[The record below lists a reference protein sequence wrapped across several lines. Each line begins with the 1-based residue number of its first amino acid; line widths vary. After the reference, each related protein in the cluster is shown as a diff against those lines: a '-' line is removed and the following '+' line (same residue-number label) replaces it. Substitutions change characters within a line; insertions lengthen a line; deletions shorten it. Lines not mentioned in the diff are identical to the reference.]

1 MNFYVHPLGLCESK
15 NIGDNTRVWAF
26 SHVLPSAHIGKECN
40 ICSNVFIENDVVVGD
55 RVTVKSGVQLWD
67 GVRIGNDVFIGP
79 NATFTNDRFPRSK
92 QHLSSVLQ
100 TMIEDNASIG
110 ANATILPGI
119 TIGQNAMVGAGAVV
133 TRSVPSHAVVVGN
146 PARIVNYVSSLEQ
159 PTPKPTPLGNQ
170 EQQSTDKVTLT
181 NLSVGGCKLIEFP
194 RFIDMRGRLT
204 PIEFENDLPFRPS
217 RSFLVYDVPSKEVRG
232 EHAHHTC
239 HQFLLSINGSC
250 NVVIDDG
257 STRTEIILDNPSRG
271 LYLPP
276 MIWGAQYKFTHDA
289 VLLVLASHAYDSQD
303 YIRQYKSFLEAVATL
318 NK

>member
-15 NIGDNTRVWAF
+15 NIGDKTRVWAF

-92 QHLSSVLQ
+92 QHLSSILQ

-181 NLSVGGCKLIEFP
+181 NLSVAGCKLIEFP
-194 RFIDMRGRLT
+194 HFIDMRGRLT
-204 PIEFENDLPFRPS
+204 PIEFEDDLPFQPS

-318 NK
+318 S